1 MLNVSLRST
10 EIPQSFRHP
19 QVSGTIS
26 GQSMKGR
33 CGVWA
38 GNFPVVLTICLPE
51 NGAGAGAQRINLLEV
66 NSPFKSSTINGKK
79 LKVNM
84 SIRYIMKSLREGY
97 SATAY
102 RISEKHMMFY
112 TRRICGLD
120 FKTSWI

>member
-51 NGAGAGAQRINLLEV
+51 NGAGTGAQRINLLEV
-66 NSPFKSSTINGKK
+66 NSPFKSSTINGGCV
-79 LKVNM
+79 LC
-84 SIRYIMKSLREGY
+84 
-97 SATAY
+97 
-102 RISEKHMMFY
+102 ISSQLMYKDCYGKIE
-112 TRRICGLD
+112 TL
-120 FKTSWI
+120 